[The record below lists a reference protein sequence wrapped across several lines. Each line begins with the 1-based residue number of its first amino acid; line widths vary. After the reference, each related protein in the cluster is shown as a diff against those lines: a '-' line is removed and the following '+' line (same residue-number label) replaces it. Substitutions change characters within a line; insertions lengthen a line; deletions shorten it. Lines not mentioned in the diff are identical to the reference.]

1 MHTLEE
7 LNSGKLKGSTQ
18 IKLSCGLTTFPSEL
32 FSLAESIEVMDLS
45 GNSLSSLPADFARF
59 TKLRIVFFSDNLFTE
74 LPSVLGQC
82 KQLSMIGFKSNRI
95 EYIPEDA
102 LPETTRWLILTNNKL
117 DKIPASIGKCHLLQK
132 VALAGNRLREL
143 PPEMAYCRNIELL
156 RISAN
161 ELESLPDWLLQLPKL
176 SWLAFAGN
184 PFSRVKKEYHLD
196 PVSWNEF
203 EVLEQL
209 GEGASGNIYR
219 ALWLKNEGVKEI
231 AVKVFKGE
239 VTSDGF
245 PDDEMQACVAAESH
259 PNLVS
264 LLAEIKEHPQQKQGL
279 VMELI
284 PSHFYNLGLPPSLS
298 TCTRDTFKEDTL
310 FSSEQIL
317 KIAIGIASAA
327 VQLHA
332 KGIMHGD
339 LYAHNVLVDNSGN
352 ALMGDFGAASF
363 YEVHGLQAKKIQQIE
378 CRAFGCLLEDL
389 LLHSSLQNI
398 TQPLIQSLFTLK
410 QELMQETGEKR
421 PLFNEVLFRLKELDL
436 PTN

>member
-7 LNSGKLKGSTQ
+7 LNSGKLKGSSQ
-18 IKLSCGLTTFPSEL
+18 IKLACGLTTFPPEL
-32 FSLAESIEVMDLS
+32 FSLAESLEVMDLS
-45 GNSLSSLPADFARF
+45 GNSMNSLPADFARF

-74 LPSVLGQC
+74 LPSVLAQC

-95 EYIPEDA
+95 ECIPEDA

-117 DKIPASIGKCHLLQK
+117 ARIPASIGKCHLLQK

-143 PPEMAYCRNIELL
+143 PLEMACCRNIELL

-161 ELESLPDWLLQLPKL
+161 ELEALPDWLFQLPKL

-184 PFSRVKKEYHLD
+184 PFSRVKKGYHLN

-231 AVKVFKGE
+231 AIKVFKGE

-245 PDDEMQACVAAESH
+245 PDDEMQTCVAAENH
-259 PNLVS
+259 PSLVT
-264 LLAEIKEHPQQKQGL
+264 LLGEIVEHPQQKQGL

-310 FSSEQIL
+310 FDSEWIL
-317 KIAIGIASAA
+317 KIAMAVASVA

-339 LYAHNVLVDNSGN
+339 LYAHNILVDNSGN

-363 YEVHGLQAKKIQQIE
+363 YEVNGFNAKKVQQIE

-398 TQPLIQSLFTLK
+398 TQPLFQALFALK
-410 QELMQETGEKR
+410 EELMQKNIEKR